1 MVNRDESVQAL
12 EGYTT
17 QRVDFVKKKKK
28 PNKHNIYKLNYW
40 YFYNILDSQISWTPL
55 ATGIWINHVKKLSEN
70 TRVLAGIYCLVLHS
84 HTGKEPSSQVGGGNF
99 WKAAISV
106 DRK

>member
-84 HTGKEPSSQVGGGNF
+84 HTGKEPSTQVGGGNF

>member
-1 MVNRDESVQAL
+1 MVQFFKLINI
-12 EGYTT
+12 
-17 QRVDFVKKKKK
+17 
-28 PNKHNIYKLNYW
+28 IYKLNYC
-40 YFYNILDSQISWTPL
+40 YFYNILDSQIFWTPL

-70 TRVLAGIYCLVLHS
+70 TCVLAGIYCPVLHS
-84 HTGKEPSSQVGGGNF
+84 HTGKDPSSQVRSGIL